1 MNARILEAKYTSPG
15 GNEAMFE
22 YETVSRETELKTG
35 VFTFPGV
42 DGAHVQHQGMGAR
55 SFPLTCIFS
64 GAGCMDDADAFEA
77 MLIETGVGELQ
88 HPYGTIKV
96 TPTGNI
102 KREDDLV
109 GGINQSTVTVTFTET
124 LTDDAGEGELEA
136 VAAEDIE
143 KKEEEFSEAAAADFA
158 LGLTTDAEGT
168 SIADKYG
175 TDESGVDMTIDEQ
188 LAAQSAL
195 AEQTQTIVEN
205 LEPLAAAD
213 KKAYPNWLASVKE
226 LKSNIQN
233 MYKKTLDA
241 AGKVEKFYV
250 KALNIARLTL
260 RIMKTPARLAN
271 SLALKIAGYS
281 QVTAQLINQFKNDPF
296 GTRKI
301 ANAFTIARL
310 GLTAALASIAS
321 GAAISVVEAA
331 ASSAKSKSAGNASP
345 STAGVVAA
353 SSGGS
358 GAGKSGGTAQ
368 SGAGNAN
375 TSGGVMSREAAVEAA
390 AAVENIFEKIAVFS
404 DEKIAKNTFIDN
416 DASAALSL
424 QELTQQSVRLIM
436 EAAFSLA
443 MQKTITLGRDRQ
455 IIELCAELYG
465 TVDTGVIDSFI
476 QQNNLNID
484 EIGLMPMG
492 REVSY
497 YV

>member
-1 MNARILEAKYTSPG
+1 MSERILEAKYTSPG
-15 GNEAMFE
+15 GGEAVFE

-55 SFPLTCIFS
+55 SFPLSCIFS
-64 GAGCMDDADAFEA
+64 GAACMDEADAFET
-77 MLIETGVGELQ
+77 MLIETGVGELR

-124 LTDDAGEGELEA
+124 LTDDAGEGGLEA
-136 VAAEDIE
+136 AAADDIE
-143 KKEEEFSEAAAADFA
+143 KKEEEFSEAAEEDFA
-158 LGLTTDAEGT
+158 RGLTTDAEGT
-168 SIADKYG
+168 SVADKYG
-175 TDESGVDMTIDEQ
+175 ADEDGPDMTIEEQ

-195 AEQTQTIVEN
+195 EQQTQIIVEN

-213 KKAYPNWLASVKE
+213 KKAYPEWLASVKE
-226 LKSNIQN
+226 LKDKIQN

-241 AGKVEKFYV
+241 AGKVEKFYA
-250 KALNIARLTL
+250 KALGIARLTL

-296 GTRKI
+296 GVRKI
-301 ANAFTIARL
+301 ANAYTIARL

-321 GAAISVVEAA
+321 GAAISVAEAA
-331 ASSAKSKSAGNASP
+331 AVSAKSGSAGNAR
-345 STAGVVAA
+345 AA
-353 SSGGS
+353 SGAAGAAVVSGGS
-358 GAGKSGGTAQ
+358 GAAKSG
-368 SGAGNAN
+368 
-375 TSGGVMSREAAVEAA
+375 GGVMSREAAVEAA
-390 AAVENIFEKIAVFS
+390 AAVEKLFEATAVFS
-404 DEKIAKNTFIDN
+404 DGKIAQNTFIDN
-416 DASAALSL
+416 DARASL
-424 QELTQQSVRLIM
+424 LLRELTEQSIQLIV

-443 MQKTITLGRDRQ
+443 MQKTVTLGRDRQ
-455 IIELCAELYG
+455 VIELCAELYG
-465 TVDTGVIDSFI
+465 SVETSVIDGFI

-484 EIGLMPMG
+484 EIGLIPMG